1 MNELRV
7 LSQHLLHYNKRT
19 FGKFMRD
26 VEEDYRERVSANKKM
41 RCEIKDLKMQLQEA
55 EKKLASMK

>member
-1 MNELRV
+1 MRV
-7 LSQHLLHYNKRT
+7 
-19 FGKFMRD
+19 
-26 VEEDYRERVSANKKM
+26 VEEDYGERVSANKKM